1 MTEQYPNRIAWVEI
15 PAADLDRAIAFYE
28 TVIGEKLTRDDT
40 GPNPMA
46 LLPYPGG
53 TGASGHLYPGTP
65 AKKGEGNTVHVAV
78 DAELDEVMARVGEG
92 GGEIASDVIK
102 IPFGSFFYAI
112 DTEGNSVG
120 FFKV

>member
-1 MTEQYPNRIAWVEI
+1 MTERHPNRIAWVEI
-15 PAADLDRAIAFYE
+15 PATDLDRAAAFYK

-46 LLPYPGG
+46 ILPYPGG
-53 TGASGHLYPGTP
+53 NGASGHLYPGTP
-65 AKKGEGNTVHVAV
+65 AKNGEGTTVHVAV
-78 DAELDEVMARVGEG
+78 DAELDDVMARVGEG
-92 GGEIASDVIK
+92 GGEIASDVIT
-102 IPFGSFFYAI
+102 IPSGSFFYAI